1 MIFFTS
7 VRSVGCSCLIQG
19 CAGSLLFAFLMS
31 YSQASLGIAGYES
44 TDRPSEWRPGLPYFK
59 PKDAPLKDF
68 ELPRPAMEPSAPQ
81 AESRK
86 IKTTAF
92 IFEGNTIIESDVIQ
106 ALIDRFKQ
114 DNVKDGMSSVDQIE
128 ILRREITQVYI
139 DQGYINSGARIDA
152 YDPAT
157 GLVSIKIVEG
167 KITDFVIRGLEGL
180 NADYIRSRLETAP
193 DEPFNIQQ
201 LQANF
206 QLLLNDPL
214 LEGMKGKIRPGDE
227 PGEAIID
234 VEVQRA
240 KPYGLTTFVD
250 NYRPPTIGAI
260 GAGGSG
266 WVRNMTGL
274 GDVFQMTIGGSGGSM
289 RYSGGYSI
297 PLFGTRALG
306 YINFDEGNSQVIESS
321 FQNLNILSYVHIGE
335 IGVSY
340 PLIENLKRRLVIG
353 TLFSIRANETSL
365 LGQPY
370 SFVPGVTGGYT
381 QVTVVRTYQ
390 DYNERWSK
398 HAISLRNT
406 LSFGMDALGAT
417 PARQNYPSSEFVSWL
432 FQSQYAYLLDD
443 EGAQFIFRQ
452 NLQLTNHPLLP
463 LERMAVGGVSTVRGY
478 RTNFLVRDDG
488 YTLSGEVRYP
498 FEPLNFMGYPLF
510 FTLVPFT
517 DFGSAWNLGGPRGNL
532 CSVGAAINVKYQ
544 SIQGDLTYGYA
555 LKRLS
560 HDPIR
565 DVQDEGIF
573 FRVAYDVL

>member
-1 MIFFTS
+1 MTQGFT
-7 VRSVGCSCLIQG
+7 
-19 CAGSLLFAFLMS
+19 AGLLLLSLMTYPVVSF
-31 YSQASLGIAGYES
+31 GVAGYES
-44 TDRPSEWRPGLPYFK
+44 LDRPSEWRPGLPYFK
-59 PKDAPLKDF
+59 PKDQPLKDF
-68 ELPRPAMEPSAPQ
+68 ELPKPSTEPSVPEG
-81 AESRK
+81 ESRK
-86 IKTTAF
+86 IKVSAF
-92 IFEGNTIIESDVIQ
+92 RFEGNTIIASEVIQ
-106 ALIDRFKQ
+106 ALIDRFTQ
-114 DNVKDGMSSVDQIE
+114 DHVKDGKSSVDQIE

-139 DQGYINSGARIDA
+139 DQGYINSGARIEA
-152 YDPAT
+152 YDPST
-157 GLVSIKIVEG
+157 GQVSIKIVEG
-167 KITDFVIRGLEGL
+167 RITDFVIRGLEGL
-180 NADYIRSRLETAP
+180 SADYIRSRLETAP

-240 KPYGLTTFVD
+240 RAYGLTTFVD

-274 GDVFQMTIGGSGGSM
+274 GDALQMTVGGSGGSM

-340 PLIENLKRRLVIG
+340 PLIEDLKRRLVIG
-353 TLFSIRANETSL
+353 SLFSVRANETSL
-365 LGQPY
+365 LGRPY

-381 QVTVVRTYQ
+381 QVTVARTYQ
-390 DYNERWSK
+390 DYNERWNK
-398 HAISLRNT
+398 HALSLRNT

-417 PARQNYPSSEFVSWL
+417 AAKMNYPSSQFVSWL
-432 FQSQYAYLLDD
+432 FQSQYAYLLNE

-463 LERMAVGGVSTVRGY
+463 LERMAVGGISTVRGY

-498 FEPLNFMGYPLF
+498 FESLNLMGYPLF

-532 CSVGAAINVKYQ
+532 CSVGAAINLKYQ
-544 SIQGDLTYGYA
+544 AIQGDLTYGYA

-573 FRVAYDVL
+573 FRIAYDVL

>member
-1 MIFFTS
+1 MTQGFT
-7 VRSVGCSCLIQG
+7 
-19 CAGSLLFAFLMS
+19 AGLLLLSLMTYPVVSF
-31 YSQASLGIAGYES
+31 GVAGYES
-44 TDRPSEWRPGLPYFK
+44 LDRPSEWRPGLPYFK
-59 PKDAPLKDF
+59 PKDQPFKDF
-68 ELPRPAMEPSAPQ
+68 ELPKPSTEPSVPEG
-81 AESRK
+81 ESRK
-86 IKTTAF
+86 IKVSAF
-92 IFEGNTIIESDVIQ
+92 RFEGNTIIASEVIQ
-106 ALIDRFKQ
+106 ALIDRFTQ
-114 DNVKDGMSSVDQIE
+114 DHVKDGKSSVDQIE

-139 DQGYINSGARIDA
+139 DQGYINSGARIEA
-152 YDPAT
+152 YDPST
-157 GLVSIKIVEG
+157 GQVSIKIVEG
-167 KITDFVIRGLEGL
+167 RITDFVIRGLEGL
-180 NADYIRSRLETAP
+180 SADYIRSRLETAP

-240 KPYGLTTFVD
+240 RAYGLTTFVD

-274 GDVFQMTIGGSGGSM
+274 GDALQMTVGGSGGSM

-340 PLIENLKRRLVIG
+340 PLIEDLKRRLVIG
-353 TLFSIRANETSL
+353 SLFSVRANETSL
-365 LGQPY
+365 LGRPY

-381 QVTVVRTYQ
+381 QVTVARTYQ
-390 DYNERWSK
+390 DYNERWNK
-398 HAISLRNT
+398 HALSLRNT

-417 PARQNYPSSEFVSWL
+417 AAKMNYPSSQFVSWL
-432 FQSQYAYLLDD
+432 FQSQYAYLLNE

-463 LERMAVGGVSTVRGY
+463 LERMAVGGISTVRGY

-498 FEPLNFMGYPLF
+498 FESLNLMGYPLF

-532 CSVGAAINVKYQ
+532 CSVGAAINLKYQ
-544 SIQGDLTYGYA
+544 AIQGDLTYGYA

-573 FRVAYDVL
+573 FRIAYDVL